1 MKITVDKSISD
12 LLPDFNTLAFI
23 MDVEIK
29 ESSDELKGML
39 KELELEVQ
47 KMCPTLEDVLK
58 VPLIDEARNAYRTLG
73 KDPSRYKVA
82 SESLLRRIVKDR
94 GLYLIN
100 NAVDAGNALSI
111 ILKRNTA
118 VLDYDKIVGDV
129 VIRKGRTDDLFLVL
143 VEES

>member
-47 KMCPTLEDVLK
+47 KMCPT
-58 VPLIDEARNAYRTLG
+58 
-73 KDPSRYKVA
+73 
-82 SESLLRRIVKDR
+82 
-94 GLYLIN
+94 
-100 NAVDAGNALSI
+100 
-111 ILKRNTA
+111 
-118 VLDYDKIVGDV
+118 
-129 VIRKGRTDDLFLVL
+129 
-143 VEES
+143 